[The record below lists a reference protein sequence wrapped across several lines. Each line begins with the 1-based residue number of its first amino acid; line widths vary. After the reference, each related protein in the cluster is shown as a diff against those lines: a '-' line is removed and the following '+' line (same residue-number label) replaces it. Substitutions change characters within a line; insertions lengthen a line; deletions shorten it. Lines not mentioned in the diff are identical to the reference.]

1 MTPLSSQSLINSFAE
16 RFQRSTD
23 QAIVVRAPGR
33 LNLLG
38 EHTDYNGGF
47 VLPIAIDRATWIVAA
62 LADHQVRIWSE
73 AKGEQDIFD
82 PAAIAHAGTSPWTSY
97 VRGVLWALG
106 EQGIAIGGADLLIA
120 GDLPLSAGVSSSAS
134 LETAAALA
142 FLALAGREM
151 APRDVAL
158 LCQHAEHEFAGV
170 NCGIMDQFAVGL
182 SQANHALLLDCRSL
196 ETRAVP
202 LAGDAPVF
210 FVCDTGKPRTLAASA
225 YNQRRAECEGAAHH
239 FGVESL
245 RDVTLPMIDS
255 DREQLGETV
264 YRRCR
269 HVISEN
275 ERVLQAPEAMAR
287 GDWDTFGILLQQS
300 HASLR
305 DDYEVSCDELDIMC
319 ELAQQHPGCLGARMV
334 GAGFGGCAMAAVE
347 RGAVEGFGEV
357 LANKYRTATSREPRI
372 FAVQAAAGASIVV

>member
-1 MTPLSSQSLINSFAE
+1 
-16 RFQRSTD
+16 
-23 QAIVVRAPGR
+23 
-33 LNLLG
+33 LLG

-47 VLPIAIDRATWIVAA
+47 VLPVAIDRATWIVAA
-62 LADHQVRIWSE
+62 PADGQVRVWSE
-73 AKGEQDIFD
+73 AKDEEDIFD
-82 PAAIAHAGTSPWTSY
+82 PAAIANSGTSQWTSY
-97 VRGVLWALG
+97 VRGVLWALV
-106 EQGIAIGGADLLIA
+106 EQGIGIGGADLLVA
-120 GDLPLSAGVSSSAS
+120 GDLPLSSGVSSSAS

-142 FLALAGREM
+142 FLGLAGREM
-151 APRDVAL
+151 PPRDVAL

-182 SQANHALLLDCRSL
+182 SQADHALLLDCRSL

-210 FVCDTGKPRTLAASA
+210 FVCDTSKPRTLAASA
-225 YNQRRAECEGAAHH
+225 YNQRRAECEGAASH
-239 FGVESL
+239 FGTESL
-245 RDVTLPMIDS
+245 RDVTLPMIDR

-275 ERVLQAPEAMAR
+275 GRVLRALDVMAA
-287 GDWDTFGILLQQS
+287 GDWDTFGLLLQQS

-319 ELAQQHPGCLGARMV
+319 ELAQEHSGCLGARMV
-334 GAGFGGCAMAAVE
+334 GAGFGGCAMAAVKRE
-347 RGAVEGFGEV
+347 AIEGFGEA
-357 LANKYRTATSREPRI
+357 LANKYRKATGREPRI
-372 FAVQAAAGASIVV
+372 FAVQAAAGASIISKTE